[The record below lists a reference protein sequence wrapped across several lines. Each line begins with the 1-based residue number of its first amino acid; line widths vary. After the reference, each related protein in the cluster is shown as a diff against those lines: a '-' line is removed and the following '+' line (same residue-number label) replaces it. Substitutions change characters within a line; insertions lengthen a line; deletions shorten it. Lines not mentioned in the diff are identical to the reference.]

1 LYAVRSPLC
10 GSRSSPL
17 TCSFARYCGMY
28 YNHTPRFSPY
38 LLAPFGR
45 LVLTPPERLRTR
57 APCRNILPAGSSI
70 LHLGE
75 LLGERIPLGPLEDH
89 ALEL

>member
-1 LYAVRSPLC
+1 MPEC
-10 GSRSSPL
+10 GGYLRAL
-17 TCSFARYCGMY
+17 FKR
-28 YNHTPRFSPY
+28 
-38 LLAPFGR
+38 LLAS
-45 LVLTPPERLRTR
+45 PPERLRTR